1 MILTRQLCARIHY
14 TPPVPISNFLSAYL
28 NGSVVNIFQKF
39 QERCIWCCITWMLKK
54 WIIWQNNS
62 YLQPYQ
68 GKKVREKWLNS
79 LQVTKFFPDFLFPD
93 QIFSPRYFFT
103 WQRIYPNYF
112 FQLLLLLLLFP
123 IYLQNLLLPCFF
135 WCTLFIVVEQS
146 SFEKNNN
153 NNDINTTRSC
163 TFVIMQI

>member
-54 WIIWQNNS
+54 WIVWQNNS

-123 IYLQNLLLPCFF
+123 IYLQNLLLTMFF
-135 WCTLFIVVEQS
+135 LMYFIYRGWAKQ
-146 SFEKNNN
+146 F
-153 NNDINTTRSC
+153 
-163 TFVIMQI
+163 

>member
-79 LQVTKFFPDFLFPD
+79 LQVTKFFPDFLFPTRFFHPD
-93 QIFSPRYFFT
+93 IFSPDKEFIRIIFFSYYYYYYYYF
-103 WQRIYPNYF
+103 
-112 FQLLLLLLLFP
+112 
-123 IYLQNLLLPCFF
+123 
-135 WCTLFIVVEQS
+135 LFICKIYYYHVFFDVLYLSWLSKTVLTKISKCELKQGI
-146 SFEKNNN
+146 EK
-153 NNDINTTRSC
+153 ITT
-163 TFVIMQI
+163 TI

>member
-1 MILTRQLCARIHY
+1 MILARQLCARIHY

-68 GKKVREKWLNS
+68 GKKVGEKWLNS

-93 QIFSPRYFFT
+93 QIFSPIFFHLTKNLSELFFSVIIIIIIIFYLFAKFIITMFFLMYF
-103 WQRIYPNYF
+103 IYRGWAKQF
-112 FQLLLLLLLFP
+112 
-123 IYLQNLLLPCFF
+123 
-135 WCTLFIVVEQS
+135 
-146 SFEKNNN
+146 
-153 NNDINTTRSC
+153 
-163 TFVIMQI
+163 